1 MLSRVTFA
9 ALPALVPLAATAA
22 ADENPV
28 VRWGI
33 GGVLSVVLAALGI
46 VGKRLLDA
54 HLDSIHRLVESNE
67 KHARAALIIA
77 GELRLRPCLKDSE
90 RIQRLAEEGT
100 ADQQPAAEK

>member
-1 MLSRVTFA
+1 MLSRITFA
-9 ALPALVPLAATAA
+9 TLPALVPLAATAA
-22 ADENPV
+22 TDENPV

-33 GGVLSVVLAALGI
+33 AGVLSLVMAALGV

-54 HLDSIHRLVESNE
+54 HIESLNRLGESND

-100 ADQQPAAEK
+100 AEEKTG

>member
-1 MLSRVTFA
+1 MLSRLTFA

-22 ADENPV
+22 TDENPI

-33 GGVLSVVLAALGI
+33 AGVLSIVLGALGV

-54 HLDSIHRLVESNE
+54 HIESIKGLSEANA

-77 GELRLRPCLKDSE
+77 GELRARPCLKDSE
-90 RIQRLAEEGT
+90 RIQRLA
-100 ADQQPAAEK
+100 AEDTKEP